1 MEEASLPLCGC
12 GGWIHRRHGTP
23 FIRRISLLSDG
34 VGVDAIDDEVGDRRS
49 MLLTAEKDIFG
60 EFAGKFFLYQGRA
73 ILISTRYEDL
83 FGQAT
88 EPLWRHQFKPRA
100 TKIRILPKS
109 RSWSRRAVSY

>member
-60 EFAGKFFLYQGRA
+60 EFAGKFFLYQGKSYTNFYQIRGFIWA
-73 ILISTRYEDL
+73 GY
-83 FGQAT
+83 
-88 EPLWRHQFKPRA
+88 RA
-100 TKIRILPKS
+100 TVASPI
-109 RSWSRRAVSY
+109 